1 MMRTPD
7 YYGYFTL
14 SGSPFKNFDW
24 SLSGIYTG
32 KMHVPHF
39 APDFS
44 EIPAD
49 YPYSYIENDI
59 LEHTPSFFDLNVK
72 LNYTFILKDHLKLQ
86 LNAGVQ
92 NILNEFQKDLDKGG
106 YRDSGYFYGP
116 TAPRTFFLGFKIFN

>member
-1 MMRTPD
+1 M
-7 YYGYFTL
+7 Y
-14 SGSPFKNFDW
+14 
-24 SLSGIYTG
+24 
-32 KMHVPHF
+32 VPHF

-44 EIPAD
+44 EIPVD
-49 YPYSYIENDI
+49 YPYTYIKTDV
-59 LEHTPSFFDLNVK
+59 LERTPEFFDLNVK
-72 LNYTFILKDHLKLQ
+72 VNYTFILKDHLKLQ